1 MIHWADLRPISGL
14 IDRPGLHWAFRLIP
28 DSNKAFVSM
37 NRPLP
42 AHCISIKIART
53 DVVHIPYTQ
62 GKTSE
67 PLIHVD
73 SIFLKNFLSDD
84 ANFAHVCLCLFIK
97 ILYGL
102 KPFLNLWLARR
113 TSPCK
118 FCVNTFIDRQLKTI
132 QSIKHEG
139 KLSSSSFF
147 NKRWSI
153 PHMPLGTSIAL
164 IISFQK
170 GSWAQPNDAWKSR

>member
-1 MIHWADLRPISGL
+1 MGFQIHPWFQQG
-14 IDRPGLHWAFRLIP
+14 FRQYESTTSRSL
-28 DSNKAFVSM
+28 DFYQNSQDG
-37 NRPLP
+37 RD
-42 AHCISIKIART
+42 AHSIYPR
-53 DVVHIPYTQ
+53 
-62 GKTSE
+62 KTSE

-139 KLSSSSFF
+139 KLSSSSISDD
-147 NKRWSI
+147 RSLI
-153 PHMPLGTSIAL
+153 CHLARPLL
-164 IISFQK
+164 
-170 GSWAQPNDAWKSR
+170 